1 MESSVARHLWLACA
15 VALAAS
21 VGCERGA
28 KEGSQ
33 FDENVEKAV
42 GDPQK
47 STGMLGGN
55 SAPDDASCCTE
66 ARDAGSD

>member
-1 MESSVARHLWLACA
+1 MQSTGARHVLLAC
-15 VALAAS
+15 VFTLSAS
-21 VGCERGA
+21 FGCQRGA
-28 KEGSQ
+28 SEGSQ

-55 SAPDDASCCTE
+55 SAPDEAACCTE